1 MQTASVSA
9 IRQRLAT
16 GGPAAIATL
25 VPENPSGATAAEA
38 IEADAYESI
47 GAGRPGAAFLSLRE
61 ASIAWRDAGSE
72 DDADE
77 CDAAAV
83 TLFQAAFPPHR
94 DAHDGWRDHADWL
107 IARLELER
115 LTIEA
120 RSELRPGPN
129 LDARLDVEERRHR
142 WFCRML
148 AARNAGLVTPLD
160 RLCVEHRLDAQDHAW
175 LATLYSVSRDHALWR
190 VAARLPGEDPPRL
203 TAGLLAT
210 CIAGGPSD
218 VGDTLARLA
227 PSRALRA
234 IGAVTLE
241 LPWADAPLG
250 LARLSLPEPVAS
262 LLDGRA

>member
-1 MQTASVSA
+1 MQTASVSV
-9 IRQRLAT
+9 IRQRLAS
-16 GGPAAIATL
+16 GGPSAIATL
-25 VPENPSGATAAEA
+25 VPENPSGASPAEA

-47 GAGRPGAAFLSLRE
+47 GAGRPGAAFLALRE
-61 ASIAWRDAGSE
+61 ASLAWRDAAAE
-72 DDADE
+72 TDADE

-83 TLFQAAFPPHR
+83 ALFQSAFPPHR
-94 DAHDGWRDHADWL
+94 DAYDGWRDHADWL

-120 RSELRPGPN
+120 RAELRPGPT

-160 RLCVEHRLDAQDHAW
+160 RFCAEARLDARDLDW
-175 LATLYSVSRDHALWR
+175 LAALYTTSRDHAVWR

-210 CIAGGPSD
+210 CLAGGPSD
-218 VGDTLARLA
+218 VGATLARLA
-227 PSRALRA
+227 PTRALHTLGA
-234 IGAVTLE
+234 ITVQA
-241 LPWADAPLG
+241 PWPEAPLG
-250 LARLSLPEPVAS
+250 LARVSLPELVAS